1 MRCAVD
7 IKEAWHRYLDAFD
20 VDAFDV
26 DAFDVDGFE
35 HGMSRRHM
43 TEAF

>member
-26 DAFDVDGFE
+26 DAFE
-35 HGMSRRHM
+35 YGMSRRHI

>member
-26 DAFDVDGFE
+26 DGFE